1 MDSKINK
8 QRLAEELE
16 NVRRHLLE
24 FESKVE
30 GTLGDAADVAVR
42 KVRHLVGPE
51 PVDAERRE
59 HLIRQL
65 AELKSRRR
73 GDDQALTHWLE
84 AEEEVD
90 LLLKTLKMSS

>member
-1 MDSKINK
+1 VETRINK
-8 QRLAEELE
+8 ERLARELDQLQK
-16 NVRRHLLE
+16 HLLE
-24 FESKVE
+24 IESKV
-30 GTLGDAADVAVR
+30 GDTLGDAADVAVR

-51 PVDAERRE
+51 PVDAEQRE

-73 GDDQALTHWLE
+73 GDHQALSHWLE

-90 LLLKTLKMSS
+90 LLLRTLGLRE